1 MRRLNEAIVERR
13 KAEDRNATLRAGLIA
28 STIVNM
34 SGKVSRR
41 VMRPEDYLPKKKRTP
56 EQLRADLLSWASSA
70 PGVTVTT
77 TKVAEA

>member
-1 MRRLNEAIVERR
+1 MNEAIVERR
-13 KAEDRNATLRAGLIA
+13 KAEDRAATLRAGLIA

-41 VMRPEDYLPKKKRTP
+41 VARPHDYLPKGPRTP
-56 EQLRADLLSWASSA
+56 EQIRADLLSWASSA